1 MIGAVG
7 ISQMMVRPGD
17 TALAHGSGDMP
28 ILSAS
33 FLLTLMESA
42 ANSALAEFLE
52 NAESTVLSDIDIEV
66 LHPVAIGSEVQGSA
80 TCIAFENGSLTF
92 ACEIHDGPRL
102 VAASMMR
109 RTVVERVSFLARAAA
124 LSIMTQKSEATLL
137 QITQTPDNPDS
148 R

>member
-1 MIGAVG
+1 MQSDNLIGAVG

-66 LHPVAIGSEVQGSA
+66 LHPVAIGLEVQGSA

-109 RTVVERVSFLARAAA
+109 RTIVERVSFLARAAA

-137 QITQTPDNPDS
+137 SDNPDS